1 MSYVS
6 PFTGDVI
13 QPTDVSF
20 RAVTLTANTQLNWPS
35 NSTTNSDFAARIM
48 QVTAST
54 AGLNLYMPP
63 ADQTS
68 VGNDALIRNIGANTF
83 TVKDYAGTNTIVSVA
98 AGESKYIYITD
109 NSTAQGSWGII
120 AFGTGTSSADAT
132 TLAGYGLVA
141 SGVTL
146 NQSHPSAA
154 ITTSSTFATTDRAQT
169 RVWGSGSGTAIL
181 PAAATLGNNWFTLF
195 KNNGT
200 GSFIISC
207 TGAELIDGN
216 STKTFNPTESAFIV
230 CTGTAYVTVGYG
242 VSSQFTFTSLTKS
255 VTGGSVLLTNNEAAN
270 NIQEYVGTL
279 TSNVTVTFPPI
290 VNLYVI
296 SNQLVDAGFSFTVT
310 TGLGYTATIPPG
322 QQATL
327 ICDGVNFLNANTTQ
341 AGAST
346 VSLLDGTVGTPSLNF
361 ASETSTGLYRPSAG
375 DLGISVLGTK
385 RVGVTAT
392 GVAVTGV
399 VAASGAVS
407 GTTGTFTTGIAGGTF
422 T

>member
-20 RAVTLTANTQLNWPS
+20 RAVTLSANTQLNWPS
-35 NSTTNSDFAARIM
+35 NSTTNTDYASRIM
-48 QVTAST
+48 QVTAT
-54 AGLNLYMPP
+54 AGSLSLYMPP

-98 AGESKYIYITD
+98 AGESKYIYITA
-109 NSTAQGSWGII
+109 NPNAQGSWGVI
-120 AFGTGTSSADAT
+120 AFGTGTSSADAA

-141 SGVTL
+141 SGATL

-154 ITTSSTFATTDRAQT
+154 ITSGTTFAATDRAQT
-169 RVWGSGSGTAIL
+169 RVWGSGAGTATL
-181 PAAATLGNNWFTLF
+181 PAASTLGNNWFTLF

-200 GSFIISC
+200 GSFTISC

-216 STKTFNPTESAFIV
+216 SSKTFNPSESAFIV
-230 CTGTAYVTVGYG
+230 CTGTDYVTIGYG
-242 VSSQFTFTSLTKS
+242 VSSQFGFTVLTKN

-270 NIQEYVGTL
+270 IIQEYVGNL
-279 TSNVTVTFPPI
+279 TSNSVVTFPAV

-296 SNQLVDAGFSFTVT
+296 SNQTTDNGFSLTLT
-310 TGLGYTATIPPG
+310 TGLGFTATIPPG
-322 QQATL
+322 QQATV
-327 ICDGVNFLNANTTQ
+327 ICDGTNFLNANTTQ
-341 AGAST
+341 AGASAI
-346 VSLLDGTVGTPSLNF
+346 SLVDGTVGTPSLNF
-361 ASETSTGLYRPSAG
+361 AAETSTGVYRPAAG
-375 DLGISVLGTK
+375 EFGVSVLGVQRFK
-385 RVGVTAT
+385 ATAT
-392 GVAVTGV
+392 GVSITG
-399 VAASGAVS
+399 
-407 GTTGTFTTGIAGGTF
+407 TGTFSGGIAGGTF

>member
-20 RAVTLTANTQLNWPS
+20 RAVTLSANTQLNWPS
-35 NSTTNSDFAARIM
+35 NSTTNADYAARIM
-48 QVTAST
+48 QVTAT
-54 AGLNLYMPP
+54 AGSLSLYMPP
-63 ADQTS
+63 ANQTS
-68 VGNDALIRNIGANTF
+68 VGNDASIRNIGANTF

-98 AGESKYIYITD
+98 AGESKYIYITT
-109 NSTAQGSWGII
+109 NSTSQGTWGVI
-120 AFGTGTSSADAT
+120 AFGVGTSGADAA

-141 SGVTL
+141 SGATL

-154 ITTSSTFATTDRAQT
+154 ITTSTTFAATDRAQT
-169 RVWGSGSGTAIL
+169 RVWGGGSGVATL

-200 GSFIISC
+200 GSFTVSC

-216 STKTFNPTESAFIV
+216 SSKTFNPTESAFIV
-230 CTGTAYVTVGYG
+230 CTGTAYITIGYG
-242 VSSQFTFTSLTKS
+242 VSTSFVFTALTKN
-255 VTGGSVLLTNNEAAN
+255 VTGGAVLLTNNEAAN
-270 NIQEYVGTL
+270 NIQEYVGNL
-279 TSNVTVTFPPI
+279 VSNVTVTFPPI

-296 SNQLVDAGFSFTVT
+296 SNQTTDNGFSLTVT
-310 TGLGYTATIPPG
+310 TGLGFTATIPPG

-346 VSLLDGTVGTPSLNF
+346 VSLLDGSVGTPSLNF
-361 ASETSTGLYRPSAG
+361 ASETSTGVYRPAAG
-375 DLGISVLGTK
+375 EFGISVLGTQRLK
-385 RVGVTAT
+385 ATAAGVT
-392 GVAVTGV
+392 VTG
-399 VAASGAVS
+399 SGV
-407 GTTGTFTTGIAGGTF
+407 FTTGIAGGTF

>member
-13 QPTDVSF
+13 QPTDVSY
-20 RAVTLTANTQLNWPS
+20 RAVTLAANTQLNWPS
-35 NSTTNSDFAARIM
+35 NSTTNADYAARIM

-54 AGLNLYMPP
+54 AGLSMYMPP

-83 TVKDYAGTNTIVSVA
+83 AVKDYAGTNTIVSVA
-98 AGESKYIYITD
+98 AGESKYIYITT
-109 NSTAQGSWGII
+109 NATSQGTWGVI
-120 AFGTGTSSADAT
+120 AFGVGTSSADAA

-141 SGVTL
+141 SGATL

-154 ITTSSTFATTDRAQT
+154 ISSGSTFAATDRSQT
-169 RVWGSGSGTAIL
+169 RVWSSGAGTATL

-200 GSFIISC
+200 GSFIVSC

-230 CTGTAYVTVGYG
+230 CTGTGYVTIGYG
-242 VSSQFTFTSLTKS
+242 VSSQFAFTALTKN
-255 VTGGSVLLTNNEAAN
+255 VTGGAVTLTNNEAAN
-270 NIQEYVGTL
+270 NIQEYVGNL
-279 TSNVTVTFPPI
+279 TSNSVVTFPAV

-296 SNQLVDAGFSFTVT
+296 SNQVTDNGFTFTVT
-310 TGLGYTATIPPG
+310 TGLGFTATIPPG

-327 ICDGVNFLNANTTQ
+327 ICDGTNFFNANTTQ
-341 AGAST
+341 AGANAI
-346 VSLLDGTVGTPSLNF
+346 SLIDGTVGTPSLNF
-361 ASETSTGLYRPSAG
+361 AAETSTGIYRPGAG
-375 DLGISVLGTK
+375 ELGISVLGTK

-392 GVAVTGV
+392 GVTVTG
-399 VAASGAVS
+399 S
-407 GTTGTFTTGIAGGTF
+407 GTFTTGIAGGTF

>member
-98 AGESKYIYITD
+98 AGESKYIYITT
-109 NSTAQGSWGII
+109 NATAQGTWGII

-146 NQSHPSAA
+146 NQSHPSAV
-154 ITTSSTFATTDRAQT
+154 ITTSSTFAATDRAQT
-169 RVWGSGSGTAIL
+169 RVWGSGAGTATL

-296 SNQLVDAGFSFTVT
+296 SNQLTAGGFSFTVT
-310 TGLGYTATIPPG
+310 TGLGYTAIIPAG

-341 AGAST
+341 AGASV

-361 ASETSTGLYRPSAG
+361 AAETSTGLYRPSAG
-375 DLGISVLGTK
+375 ELGISVLGVK

-392 GVAVTGV
+392 GVSVTG
-399 VAASGAVS
+399 S
-407 GTTGTFTTGIAGGTF
+407 GTFSTGIAGGTF

>member
-13 QPTDVSF
+13 QPTDVSY
-20 RAVTLTANTQLNWPS
+20 RAVTLSANTQLNWPS
-35 NSTTNSDFAARIM
+35 NSTTNADYAARIM
-48 QVTAST
+48 QVTAT
-54 AGLNLYMPP
+54 AGSLSLYMPP
-63 ADQTS
+63 ADQNS
-68 VGNDALIRNIGANTF
+68 VGNDALIRNIGSNTF

-98 AGESKYIYITD
+98 AGESKYIYITT
-109 NSTAQGSWGII
+109 NTTNQGTWGVI
-120 AFGTGTSSADAT
+120 AFGVGTSGADAA

-141 SGVTL
+141 SGATL

-154 ITTSSTFATTDRAQT
+154 ISSGSTFAATDRAQT
-169 RVWGSGSGTAIL
+169 RVWSSGSGTATL
-181 PAAATLGNNWFTLF
+181 PAVATLGNNWFTLF

-200 GSFIISC
+200 GSFTISC
-207 TGAELIDGN
+207 SGAELIDGN

-230 CTGTAYVTVGYG
+230 CTGTAYVTIGYG
-242 VSSQFTFTSLTKS
+242 VSNQFVFTALTKN

-270 NIQEYVGTL
+270 NIQEYVGNL
-279 TSNVTVTFPPI
+279 VSNVTVTFPPI

-296 SNQLVDAGFSFTVT
+296 SNQTTDNGYSFTVT
-310 TGLGYTATIPPG
+310 TGLGFTATIPPG

-346 VSLLDGTVGTPSLNF
+346 VSLLDGSVGTPSLNF
-361 ASETSTGLYRPSAG
+361 ASETSTGVYRPAAG
-375 DLGISVLGTK
+375 EFGVSVLGTQRLK
-385 RVGVTAT
+385 ATAT
-392 GVAVTGV
+392 GITVTG
-399 VAASGAVS
+399 SGV
-407 GTTGTFTTGIAGGTF
+407 FTTGIAGGTF

>member
-13 QPTDVSF
+13 QPTDVSY
-20 RAVTLTANTQLNWPS
+20 RAVTLTTNTQLNWPS
-35 NSTTNSDFAARIM
+35 NSTTNTDYAARIM
-48 QVTAST
+48 QVTASS
-54 AGLNLYMPP
+54 AGLSMFMPP
-63 ADQTS
+63 ANQAS

-83 TVKDYAGTNTIVSVA
+83 TVKDYAGTNTVVSVA
-98 AGESKYIYITD
+98 AGESKYIYITSNPD
-109 NSTAQGSWGII
+109 AQGTWGVI
-120 AFGTGTSSADAT
+120 AFGTGTSSADAA
-132 TLAGYGLVA
+132 TLAGYGLIA
-141 SGVTL
+141 SGATL

-154 ITTSSTFATTDRAQT
+154 ITTGTTFAATDRAQT
-169 RVWGSGSGTAIL
+169 RVWSSGSGTATL

-200 GSFIISC
+200 GSFTISC
-207 TGAELIDGN
+207 SGAELIDGN

-242 VSSQFTFTSLTKS
+242 VSSQFAFTALTKS
-255 VTGGSVLLTNNEAAN
+255 VTGGAVTLTNNEAAN
-270 NIQEYVGTL
+270 NIQEYVGSL
-279 TSNVTVTFPPI
+279 ISNVTVTFPPI

-296 SNQLVDAGFSFTVT
+296 SNQTTDNGFSLTVT
-310 TGLGYTATIPPG
+310 TGLGFSATVPPG

-341 AGAST
+341 AGATT
-346 VSLLDGTVGTPSLNF
+346 VSLLNGTVGTPSLNF
-361 ASETSTGLYRPSAG
+361 AAETGTGLYRPGAG
-375 DLGISVLGTK
+375 EIAIAVLGTK

-392 GVAVTGV
+392 GVSVTG
-399 VAASGAVS
+399 S
-407 GTTGTFTTGIAGGTF
+407 GTFTTGIAGGTF

>member
-13 QPTDVSF
+13 QPTDVSY

-35 NSTTNSDFAARIM
+35 NSTTNADYAARIM

-54 AGLNLYMPP
+54 AGLSMYMPP
-63 ADQTS
+63 ANQTS

-98 AGESKYIYITD
+98 AGESKYIYITA
-109 NSTAQGSWGII
+109 NPTAQGSWGVI
-120 AFGTGTSSADAT
+120 AFGTGTSSADAA

-141 SGVTL
+141 SGATL

-154 ITTSSTFATTDRAQT
+154 ITTGTTLAATDRAQT
-169 RVWGSGSGTAIL
+169 RVWGGGAGTATL

-200 GSFIISC
+200 GSFIFSC

-242 VSSQFTFTSLTKS
+242 VSNQFAFTALTKN
-255 VTGGSVLLTNNEAAN
+255 VTGGAVTLTNNEAAN
-270 NIQEYVGTL
+270 NIQEYVGNL
-279 TSNVTVTFPPI
+279 TSNSVVTFPAV

-296 SNQLVDAGFSFTVT
+296 SNQVTDNGFTFTVT
-310 TGLGYTATIPPG
+310 TGLGFTATIPPG

-327 ICDGVNFLNANTTQ
+327 ICDGTNFLNANTTQ
-341 AGAST
+341 AGASI
-346 VSLLDGTVGTPSLNF
+346 VSLVDGSVGTPSLNF
-361 ASETSTGLYRPSAG
+361 AAETSTGLYRPGAG
-375 DLGISVLGTK
+375 ELAISILGTK

-392 GVAVTGV
+392 GVAVTG
-399 VAASGAVS
+399 S
-407 GTTGTFTTGIAGGTF
+407 GTFTTGIAGGTF

>member
-20 RAVTLTANTQLNWPS
+20 RAVTLSANTQLNWPS
-35 NSTTNSDFAARIM
+35 NSTTSTDYASRIM
-48 QVTAST
+48 QVTAT
-54 AGLNLYMPP
+54 AGSLSLYMPP

-68 VGNDALIRNIGANTF
+68 VGNDALIRNIGSNTF

-98 AGESKYIYITD
+98 AGESKYIYITT
-109 NSTAQGSWGII
+109 NATAQGTWGVI
-120 AFGTGTSSADAT
+120 AFGTGTSSADAA

-141 SGVTL
+141 SGATL

-154 ITTSSTFATTDRAQT
+154 ITSGTTFAATDRAQT
-169 RVWGSGSGTAIL
+169 RVWSSGSGTATL

-200 GSFIISC
+200 GSFTISC

-242 VSSQFTFTSLTKS
+242 VSNQFAFTALTKN

-270 NIQEYVGTL
+270 NIQEYVGNL
-279 TSNVTVTFPPI
+279 TSNVTVTFPAV

-296 SNQLVDAGFSFTVT
+296 SNQVTDNGYSFTVT
-310 TGLGYTATIPPG
+310 TGLGFSAVIPPG

-327 ICDGVNFLNANTTQ
+327 ICDGTNFLNANTTT
-341 AGAST
+341 AGAT
-346 VSLLDGTVGTPSLNF
+346 VVSLIDGTVGTPSLNF
-361 ASETSTGLYRPSAG
+361 AAETGTGLYRPTAG
-375 DLGISVLGTK
+375 ELGISVVGTK
-385 RVGVTAT
+385 RVGITASGVT
-392 GVAVTGV
+392 VTG
-399 VAASGAVS
+399 S
-407 GTTGTFTTGIAGGTF
+407 GTFTTGIAGGTF

>member
-13 QPTDVSF
+13 QPTDVSY
-20 RAVTLTANTQLNWPS
+20 RAVTLSTNTQLNWPS
-35 NSTTNSDFAARIM
+35 NSTTNSDYAARIM

-54 AGLNLYMPP
+54 AGLSMYMPP

-68 VGNDALIRNIGANTF
+68 VGNDALIRNIGSNTF

-98 AGESKYIYITD
+98 AGESKYIYITT
-109 NSTAQGSWGII
+109 NSTNQGTWGVI
-120 AFGTGTSSADAT
+120 AFGTGTSSADAA

-141 SGVTL
+141 SGATL

-154 ITTSSTFATTDRAQT
+154 IASSSTFATTDRAQT
-169 RVWGSGSGTAIL
+169 RVWSSGSGTATL

-200 GSFIISC
+200 GSFTVSC

-216 STKTFNPTESAFIV
+216 SSKTFNPTESAFIV
-230 CTGTAYVTVGYG
+230 CTGTAYVTIGYG
-242 VSSQFTFTSLTKS
+242 VSSQFVFTALTKS
-255 VTGGSVLLTNNEAAN
+255 VTGGAVLLTNNEAAN
-270 NIQEYVGTL
+270 TIQEYVGNL
-279 TSNVTVTFPPI
+279 VSNVTVTFPPV

-296 SNQLVDAGFSFTVT
+296 SNQTTDNGYSLTIT
-310 TGLGYTATIPPG
+310 TGLGYSAIVPPG

-327 ICDGVNFLNANTTQ
+327 ICDGTNFLNANTTQ

-361 ASETSTGLYRPSAG
+361 AAETSTGIYRPGAG
-375 DLGISVLGTK
+375 ELAIAVLGTK

-392 GVAVTGV
+392 GVSVTG
-399 VAASGAVS
+399 S
-407 GTTGTFTTGIAGGTF
+407 GTFTTGIAGGTF

>member
-13 QPTDVSF
+13 QPTDVSY

-35 NSTTNSDFAARIM
+35 NSTTNADYAARIM

-54 AGLNLYMPP
+54 AGLSMYMPP

-98 AGESKYIYITD
+98 AGESKYIYITT
-109 NSTAQGSWGII
+109 NSTSQGTWGVI
-120 AFGTGTSSADAT
+120 AFGVGTSGADAA

-141 SGVTL
+141 SGATL

-154 ITTSSTFATTDRAQT
+154 ITTGTTFAATDRAQT
-169 RVWGSGSGTAIL
+169 RVWGGGSGTATL

-200 GSFIISC
+200 GSFTISC

-216 STKTFNPTESAFIV
+216 SSKTFNPTESAFIV
-230 CTGTAYVTVGYG
+230 CTGTAYVTIGYG
-242 VSSQFTFTSLTKS
+242 VSTSFVFTALTKS
-255 VTGGSVLLTNNEAAN
+255 VTGGAVLLTNNEAAN
-270 NIQEYVGTL
+270 NIQEYVGNL
-279 TSNVTVTFPPI
+279 TSSVVVTFPPI

-296 SNQLVDAGFSFTVT
+296 SNQTTDNGFGLSVT
-310 TGLGYTATIPPG
+310 TGLGFSATIPPG

-346 VSLLDGTVGTPSLNF
+346 VSLLDGSVGTPSLNF
-361 ASETSTGLYRPSAG
+361 AAETNTGVYRPAAG
-375 DLGISVLGTK
+375 EFGISVLGTQRLK
-385 RVGVTAT
+385 ATAT
-392 GVAVTGV
+392 GVTVTG
-399 VAASGAVS
+399 SGV
-407 GTTGTFTTGIAGGTF
+407 FTTGIAGGTF

>member
-13 QPTDVSF
+13 QPTDVSY

-35 NSTTNSDFAARIM
+35 NSTTNADYAARIM

-98 AGESKYIYITD
+98 AGESKYIYITT
-109 NSTAQGSWGII
+109 NATSQGTWGVI
-120 AFGTGTSSADAT
+120 AFGTGTSSADAA

-141 SGVTL
+141 SGATL

-154 ITTSSTFATTDRAQT
+154 ITSTSTFATTDRAQT
-169 RVWGSGSGTAIL
+169 RVWSSGAGTAIL

-230 CTGTAYVTVGYG
+230 CTGTAYVTIGYG
-242 VSSQFTFTSLTKS
+242 VSSSFAFTALTKN
-255 VTGGSVLLTNNEAAN
+255 VTGGAVLLTNNEAAN
-270 NIQEYVGTL
+270 NIQEYVGNL
-279 TSNVTVTFPPI
+279 TSNVTVTFPAV

-296 SNQLVDAGFSFTVT
+296 SNQTTDNGFSLTTT
-310 TGLGYTATIPPG
+310 TGLGFSATIPPG

-327 ICDGVNFLNANTTQ
+327 ICDGTNFLNANTTQ
-341 AGAST
+341 AGATT
-346 VSLLDGTVGTPSLNF
+346 VSLLDGNVGTPSLNF
-361 ASETSTGLYRPSAG
+361 ASETSTGVYRPAAG
-375 DLGISVLGTK
+375 EFGVSVLGTQRFK
-385 RVGVTAT
+385 ATAT
-392 GVAVTGV
+392 GVSITG
-399 VAASGAVS
+399 
-407 GTTGTFTTGIAGGTF
+407 TGTFSGGIAGGTF

>member
-20 RAVTLTANTQLNWPS
+20 RAVTLSANTQLNWPS
-35 NSTTNSDFAARIM
+35 NSTTNTDFAARIM
-48 QVTAST
+48 QVTAT
-54 AGLNLYMPP
+54 AGSLNLYMPP
-63 ADQTS
+63 ANQTS

-98 AGESKYIYITD
+98 AGESKYIYITA
-109 NSTAQGSWGII
+109 NPTAQGSWGVI
-120 AFGTGTSSADAT
+120 AFGTGTSSADAA

-141 SGVTL
+141 SGATL
-146 NQSHPSAA
+146 NQSHPSSS
-154 ITTSSTFATTDRAQT
+154 ITTGTTFAATDRAQT
-169 RVWGSGSGTAIL
+169 RVWGGGAGTATL

-200 GSFIISC
+200 GSFIVSC

-242 VSSQFTFTSLTKS
+242 VSSQFTFTALTKS
-255 VTGGSVLLTNNEAAN
+255 VTGGAVTLTNNEAAN
-270 NIQEYVGTL
+270 NIQEYVGSL
-279 TSNVTVTFPPI
+279 SSNSIVTFPAV

-296 SNQLVDAGFSFTVT
+296 SNQTTDNGFSLTVT
-310 TGLGYTATIPPG
+310 TGLGFSATIPPG

-327 ICDGVNFLNANTTQ
+327 ICDGTNFLNANTTT
-341 AGAST
+341 AGAT
-346 VSLLDGTVGTPSLNF
+346 VVSLVDGTVGTPALNF
-361 ASETSTGLYRPSAG
+361 AAETGTGVYRPAAG
-375 DLGISVLGTK
+375 EFGVAVLGVQRLK
-385 RVGVTAT
+385 ATAT
-392 GVAVTGV
+392 GVSVTG
-399 VAASGAVS
+399 S
-407 GTTGTFTTGIAGGTF
+407 GTFSTGIAGGTF

>member
-1 MSYVS
+1 
-6 PFTGDVI
+6 
-13 QPTDVSF
+13 
-20 RAVTLTANTQLNWPS
+20 
-35 NSTTNSDFAARIM
+35 
-48 QVTAST
+48 
-54 AGLNLYMPP
+54 
-63 ADQTS
+63 

-154 ITTSSTFATTDRAQT
+154 ITTSSTFAATDRAQT
-169 RVWGSGSGTAIL
+169 RVWGSGAGTATL

-207 TGAELIDGN
+207 SGAELIDGN

-296 SNQLVDAGFSFTVT
+296 SNQLVDGGFSFTIT
-310 TGLGYTATIPPG
+310 TGLGTTAVIPPG

-327 ICDGVNFLNANTTQ
+327 ICDGINFLNANTTQ
-341 AGAST
+341 AGASA

-361 ASETSTGLYRPSAG
+361 AAETSTGIYRPSAG
-375 DLGISVLGTK
+375 ELGISVLGTK
-385 RVGVTAT
+385 RVGISAT
-392 GVAVTGV
+392 GVSVTG
-399 VAASGAVS
+399 S
-407 GTTGTFTTGIAGGTF
+407 GTFTTGVAGGTF